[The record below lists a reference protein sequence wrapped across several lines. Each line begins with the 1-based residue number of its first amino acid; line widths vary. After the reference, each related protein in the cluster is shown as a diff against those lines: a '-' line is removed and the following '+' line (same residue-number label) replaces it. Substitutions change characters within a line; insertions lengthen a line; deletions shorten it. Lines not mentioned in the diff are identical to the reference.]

1 MKKLLITLMILTL
14 YSCGETKIDYYSEYI
29 EWTKNII
36 YYKGTPFSGT
46 IVKKYSDGQL
56 EEKIP
61 LKDGKR
67 DGLHEYYYENG
78 QLWSK
83 DSYKDGKEDGLHES
97 YYKDGQLKRKTP
109 YKNGKKDG
117 MEEQYYDNGQ
127 LEGKMLFIN
136 GVTSDSVNHRNI
148 NKYFSSWGP
157 Q

>member
-14 YSCGETKIDYYSEYI
+14 YSCGETIIDSDSEYI

-67 DGLHEYYYENG
+67 DGLHESYYE
-78 QLWSK
+78 
-83 DSYKDGKEDGLHES
+83 
-97 YYKDGQLKRKTP
+97 DGQLKRKTP